1 MEGQT
6 EREPRYA
13 LSDGPHN
20 RRRFRASPLPATA
33 TYPLMYPSRMRLPM
47 TRMRVPMTRMSVPMT
62 RMRAPMTRMRAPMT
76 RMRVPMTQM
85 RVPMTRMRVQEMHGF
100 IDLRD
105 ALGSRRDG
113 MLATGPAHSLRA
125 SCLSS
130 PQLRLDTD
138 RPAVGAVGA
147 LTARRA
153 RCNAAGRALPAGRQP
168 HPQCPRRAPLRLPAC
183 PLHCPPACSTTRLPL
198 AVLAT
203 PHARGPHCLGIDAL
217 SAGRHSSPTRSTPSP
232 PPLTAFSADPQ
243 HFPPACRSLFLPA
256 GGHLNSLRARRT
268 SCRPEALRR
277 APLILQQDRSFPC

>member
-13 LSDGPHN
+13 LSDCQRN
-20 RRRFRASPLPATA
+20 RRRFRASQWPATA
-33 TYPLMYPSRMRLPM
+33 THPLTYPSRV
-47 TRMRVPMTRMSVPMT
+47 RV
-62 RMRAPMTRMRAPMT
+62 PMT

-85 RVPMTRMRVQEMHGF
+85 RVPMTRIRVQEVHCL

-113 MLATGPAHSLRA
+113 MLATGPAHSLPA

-153 RCNAAGRALPAGRQP
+153 RCNVAVNAVPAGRQP
-168 HPQCPRRAPLRLPAC
+168 HPRCACRAPLRLPAC
-183 PLHCPPACSTTRLPL
+183 PLHCPPACSTACMPNPMPEGLTALESMPCAPAGTPRLPAAL
-198 AVLAT
+198 PAAP
-203 PHARGPHCLGIDAL
+203 PHTQHFLPV
-217 SAGRHSSPTRSTPSP
+217 HSSFHLPVAHSSC
-232 PPLTAFSADPQ
+232 
-243 HFPPACRSLFLPA
+243 PPA
-256 GGHLNSLRARRT
+256 GT
-268 SCRPEALRR
+268 
-277 APLILQQDRSFPC
+277 